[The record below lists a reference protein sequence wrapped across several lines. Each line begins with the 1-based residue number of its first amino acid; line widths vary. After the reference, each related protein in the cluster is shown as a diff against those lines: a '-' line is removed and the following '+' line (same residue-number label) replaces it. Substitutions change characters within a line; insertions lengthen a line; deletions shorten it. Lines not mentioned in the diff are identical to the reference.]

1 MPARDGRIRS
11 DEGLGLETSAF
22 ELFTVAN
29 LQFQL
34 GQYYQK
40 TEQFIITFITTITK
54 NLSFVH
60 KKTLVCYVLPFRIQD
75 ILVSGVNNK

>member
-1 MPARDGRIRS
+1 MPMHARDGRIRS
-11 DEGLGLETSAF
+11 DEGLRLETSAF

-60 KKTLVCYVLPFRIQD
+60 KKHWFVMYSHLEYKIYLYLV
-75 ILVSGVNNK
+75 

>member
-1 MPARDGRIRS
+1 MHARDGRIRS
-11 DEGLGLETSAF
+11 DEGLRLETSAF

-60 KKTLVCYVLPFRIQD
+60 EKHWFVMYSHLGYKIYLYLV
-75 ILVSGVNNK
+75 